1 MLGNLPSFDQSNFP
15 ESTMAP
21 PMEVPLPDRN
31 LVVEWMTKVA
41 PHSIGR
47 QSQGEAM
54 VLSTISGTP
63 ASSAIFAIAS
73 MSLITPP
80 GLARLSM
87 KNALV
92 LGVNALRKFSGSSA
106 STNFADQ
113 PNLG

>member
-21 PMEVPLPDRN
+21 PIDVPLPDRN
-31 LVVEWMTKVA
+31 LVVEWITRVA

-63 ASSAIFAIAS
+63 ASSAILAIAS
-73 MSLITPP
+73 ISLITPP
-80 GLARLSM
+80 GLASLSM
-87 KNALV
+87 KKALV
-92 LGVNALRKFSGSSA
+92 LCVRARLKLSGWSA
-106 STNFADQ
+106 STMFAFQ
-113 PNLG
+113 PNFG